1 MNPQR
6 IIIDS
11 SVAIKW
17 YLPDE
22 SDDRALKIKSAFAR
36 RAILIVVPLLF
47 FYEINNIL
55 RTTIKSLRITREASV
70 RAYQDLLEL
79 NFTSYSSKELFKMAL
94 EKALILDITSY
105 DASYVCLAE
114 HLQIPFFTADEK
126 LVKKA
131 SSSLVKVLNDY

>member
-1 MNPQR
+1 MNPRQ

-22 SDDRALKIKSAFAR
+22 FSDSALKIKSAFAKGT
-36 RAILIVVPLLF
+36 ILIAVPLLF

-55 RTTIKSLRITREASV
+55 RTTIKNLRITREASV

-94 EKALILDITSY
+94 EKALVLDITSY

-114 HLQIPFFTADEK
+114 YLQTPFFTADEK

-131 SSSLVKVLNDY
+131 SDKLVRFVEDY

>member
-1 MNPQR
+1 MNPRQ

-22 SDDRALKIKSAFAR
+22 FSDSDLKIKSAFAKGT
-36 RAILIVVPLLF
+36 ILIAVPLLF

-55 RTTIKSLRITREASV
+55 RTTIKNLRITREASV

-94 EKALILDITSY
+94 EKALVLDITSY

-114 HLQIPFFTADEK
+114 YLQTPFFTADEK

-131 SSSLVKVLNDY
+131 SDKLVRFVEDY

>member
-22 SDDRALKIKSAFAR
+22 LDDKALKIKSAFAQR
-36 RAILIVVPLLF
+36 TILIAVPLLF

-55 RTTIKSLRITREASV
+55 RTTIKSLRITRGASI

-79 NFTSYSSKELFKMAL
+79 NFTSYSSKELFKIAL
-94 EKALILDITSY
+94 EKALVLDITSY
-105 DASYVCLAE
+105 DASYVVLAE

-131 SSSLVKVLNDY
+131 SSSLVKILNDY